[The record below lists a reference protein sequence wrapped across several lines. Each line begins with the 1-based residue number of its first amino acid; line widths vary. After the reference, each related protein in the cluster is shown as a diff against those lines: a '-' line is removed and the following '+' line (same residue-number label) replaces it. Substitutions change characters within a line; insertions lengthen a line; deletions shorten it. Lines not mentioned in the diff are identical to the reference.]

1 MIDDADDA
9 YDNTHVFQFVILR
22 KRYYLKAK
30 NGFNSLKLTQIE
42 FNQLIGGFPIEI
54 ETQISKLIAYS

>member
-1 MIDDADDA
+1 MIASCLDFYLHTKSKMYQSYLMIDDADDA

-42 FNQLIGGFPIEI
+42 
-54 ETQISKLIAYS
+54 